1 MLKKAIAIWFAAML
15 AISGCLPA
23 LPGSMASAASRST
36 TPSGIPISGLEAFV
50 DQYVDA
56 YIGKST
62 VGAAIVVVKDH
73 KVVLSK
79 GYGYADV
86 QNKVPISPEN
96 TVFEWGSISKLAVW
110 TAVMQLAEN
119 NQLDLQAD
127 IRTYLPDHF
136 LSKLKYDEPITML
149 NLMNHNAGFEE
160 YMFDMAYQSPGEV
173 RPLEEGLQLAEPAQ
187 VRRPGE
193 TVAYSNYGTSLAG
206 YIVERITGQKFHE
219 YVDEHIFS
227 KLSMQQSTAHP
238 TLENRPDLIAVK
250 AQGYLH
256 AGPSSFTPASWNY
269 MSMYPNGGNNGTAA
283 DMAKFALAFMPP
295 AGDQSPL
302 FAQPATISE
311 MLSTSYAADADMP
324 GIAHGFWEY
333 AGAHKGVGHG
343 GNTIAFSSNLQ
354 LVPEEQFAVV
364 ILTNQSAESSIVH
377 GLMKEL
383 LGQRSYAQSVEEMPD
398 PQELEGSYV
407 TARRPYKGFMNVY
420 AYLTLL
426 KVVPLES
433 KEIRVSLAGMSADY
447 KQVKPYLYEKVR
459 GDSSL
464 DVFMQLH
471 FKVTDHAVDNIT
483 AYTTEYLPLPK
494 SKSTPVLA
502 GYAALAAVSVL
513 YFAVAPIV
521 MLIQSLL
528 FRNKNRLKSREQ
540 AFFGHIVRGLTLVG
554 TGLIANNLILA
565 LRMLSNYERAYSEII
580 VHIIMNDIFAVLAV
594 LLAGL
599 LFMYRYKK
607 HPNVTLKEAA
617 FAWLSVILL
626 AVLMALLVIWQF
638 YR

>member
-1 MLKKAIAIWFAAML
+1 MLKKAIAIWFAVIL
-15 AISGCLPA
+15 ALSGCLYA
-23 LPGSMASAASRST
+23 FPGRVVKAESGNT
-36 TPSGIPISGLEAFV
+36 TPSGIPLSGLEAFV

-73 KVVLSK
+73 EVVLSK

-86 QNKVPISPEN
+86 QNQVPINPEK

-127 IRTYLPDHF
+127 IRTYLPNDF
-136 LSKLKYDEPITML
+136 LSKLNYDEPITML

-160 YMFDMAYQSPGEV
+160 YMFDMAYQSPGDV
-173 RPLEEGLQLAEPAQ
+173 RSLEEGLKLAEPAQ
-187 VRRPGE
+187 VRKPGE

-227 KLSMQQSTAHP
+227 KLSMNQSTAHP
-238 TLENRPDLIAVK
+238 TLENRPDLIANK
-250 AQGYLH
+250 AQGYLYT
-256 AGPSSFTPASWNY
+256 GLSSFTPASWNY

-283 DMAKFALAFMPP
+283 DMAKFALAFMPQ
-295 AGDQSPL
+295 AGKQSPL
-302 FAQPATISE
+302 FVQPATISE
-311 MLSTSYAADADMP
+311 MLSTSYAADKDMP

-364 ILTNQSAESSIVH
+364 ILTNQSAESPIVH

-383 LGQRSYAQSVEEMPD
+383 LGQRSYPESVEEMPD

-407 TARRPYKGFMNVY
+407 TARRPYEGFMNVY

-426 KVVPLES
+426 KVIPLES
-433 KEIRVSLAGMSADY
+433 NEIRVSLAGMSADY

-471 FKVTDHAVDNIT
+471 FKVTDHAVDKIT

-494 SKSTPVLA
+494 FKSTALLA

-513 YFAVAPIV
+513 YFAMAPIV

-528 FRNKNRLKSREQ
+528 FRKKNRLKSREQ
-540 AFFGHIVRGLTLVG
+540 ALFGKIVKGLTLVG

-565 LRMLSNYERAYSEII
+565 LRMLSNYERAYSEIV
-580 VHIIMNDIFAVLAV
+580 VHIIMNDVFTVLAV
-594 LLAGL
+594 LLTGL
-599 LFMYRYKK
+599 LLIYWYKK
-607 HPNVTLKEAA
+607 HPNLTFKEAA

-626 AVLMALLVIWQF
+626 AVLIALLVIWQF